1 MKKAETKYYSRLEST
16 EYETLEV
23 VINEE
28 DEGDSIKISFNTDIF
43 RTRENTKKVLEEI
56 IKQIDT
62 L

>member
-28 DEGDSIKISFNTDIF
+28 DEGDSIK
-43 RTRENTKKVLEEI
+43 RTE
-56 IKQIDT
+56 
-62 L
+62 